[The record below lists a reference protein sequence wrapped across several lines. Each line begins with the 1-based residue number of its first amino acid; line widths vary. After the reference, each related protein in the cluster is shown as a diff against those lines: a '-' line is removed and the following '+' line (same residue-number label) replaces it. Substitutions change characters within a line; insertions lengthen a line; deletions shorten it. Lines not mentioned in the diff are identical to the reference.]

1 MDLKFVL
8 RGIEGHV
15 SVTYSRNDR
24 PELVG
29 SGAESLGFP
38 MCDAA
43 VEYPA
48 LGYDAVLGWVQL
60 VRSDDNVSHG
70 AEFEIDPL
78 AFLGDVPHP
87 FCWIGLGPR
96 LFDAPSRSAKQDL
109 DWTAH
114 SFLCVPD
121 GGADTGMVVQALL
134 GFAWGFSIRN
144 EKILLTSPT
153 PLSPTDWNAH
163 REHLAA
169 RYPSWDFITGFHE
182 G

>member
-1 MDLKFVL
+1 MKFLL

-15 SVTYSRNDR
+15 SVTCSRNDQ

-29 SGAESLGFP
+29 SGAEALGFP
-38 MCDAA
+38 ICDAT
-43 VEYPA
+43 VDYPA

-60 VRSDDNVSHG
+60 VRSDDNVSRG
-70 AEFEIDPL
+70 GEFEIDPL

-87 FCWIGLGPR
+87 FCWIGLSPR
-96 LFDAPSRSAKQDL
+96 LFDAPSRSSKADL

-121 GGADTGMVVQALL
+121 GGAEARLEVQALL
-134 GFAWGFSIRN
+134 GFSWGFRIRSD
-144 EKILLTSPT
+144 EILLTSPT
-153 PLSPTDWNAH
+153 PLSPTEWNAH
-163 REHLAA
+163 RDHLAT
-169 RYPSWDFITGFHE
+169 RYPSWEFVAGFRE